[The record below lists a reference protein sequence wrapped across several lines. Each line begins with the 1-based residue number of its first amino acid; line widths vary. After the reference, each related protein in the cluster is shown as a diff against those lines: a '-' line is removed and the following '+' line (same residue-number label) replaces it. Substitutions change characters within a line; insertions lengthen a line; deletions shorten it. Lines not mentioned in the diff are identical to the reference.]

1 MDDRITFVKLMID
14 IVSKEINDNKH
25 SKKKVKE

>member
-1 MDDRITFVKLMID
+1 MQDRITFVKFMID
-14 IVSKEINDNKH
+14 IVSKEIDDNKR